1 MGNGFFRA
9 EAVDSSKTRITSEL
23 ELKAHGKGAFAFN
36 GAMEAFV
43 PKMTKRLTEAIANN
57 LAGNY
62 H

>member
-1 MGNGFFRA
+1 VGNGFFLA
-9 EAVDSSKTRITSEL
+9 EAIDSSKTRITSEL
-23 ELKAHGKGAFAFN
+23 ELKAHGKG
-36 GAMEAFV
+36 AFV

>member
-1 MGNGFFRA
+1 M
-9 EAVDSSKTRITSEL
+9 